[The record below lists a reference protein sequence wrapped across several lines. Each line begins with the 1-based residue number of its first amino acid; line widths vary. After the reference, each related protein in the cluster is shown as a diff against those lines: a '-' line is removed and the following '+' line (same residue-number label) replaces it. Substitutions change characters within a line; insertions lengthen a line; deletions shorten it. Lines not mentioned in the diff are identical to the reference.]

1 MASIILSF
9 VGNQDPFS
17 GDTNQE
23 GSIVSLVKHLV
34 LEKDRKIKQVF
45 LLATDGTLAGAK
57 DTQEWLHSEFNLAIE
72 SIELIQVDE
81 ALSQDPI
88 DILLATNAAKEVLTR
103 AKKLVSQGDI
113 LEFNASSGT
122 PAMKSTWSILQ
133 SAGYAPHSRVWQV
146 RNPKQI
152 QPGQERVFATDLSVL
167 KREFDLSIVKQQL
180 ADYNYSGALATIKD
194 SDLNSDVVT
203 ALLNY
208 GHRRLS
214 FDFDRAHQSI
224 NKFTGQYKLNYLFE
238 SIENLCNKNYV
249 SLLEEIYFTT
259 QISLKNEQY
268 CDFLISVSQF
278 QENIFRLLLFKIG
291 LEVPDELDRMYVF
304 WSELKVIDGG
314 KLHQKL
320 INNTNMEMTG
330 KLDTPKI
337 INIIRSHGQY
347 KDLLK
352 DIEKLRSFCVRRN
365 KYIHRME
372 GVSYINDAE
381 NVLNDIKDILNQVTK
396 IPGTNPFD
404 RLNQDI
410 LSQLAT
416 TTRST

>member
-17 GDTNQE
+17 GDTDRE
-23 GSIVSLVKHLV
+23 GSIVSLVNHLV
-34 LEKDRKIKQVF
+34 LETDRKIKHIF

-57 DTQEWLHSEFNLAIE
+57 DTQEWLNSEFNLPVE
-72 SIELIQVDE
+72 SIEIISVDE

-88 DILLATNAAKEVLTR
+88 DILLATNAAKAVLSQ
-103 AKKLVSQGDI
+103 AKKLISLGDI

-146 RNPKQI
+146 RNPQQM
-152 QPGQERVFATDLSVL
+152 QPGQERVFATDLSGL
-167 KREFDLSIVKQQL
+167 KAEFDLSIIKQQL
-180 ADYNYSGALATIKD
+180 ADYNYSGVLATIKD
-194 SDLNSDVVT
+194 SNLNSDRVI

-224 NKFTGQYKLNYLFE
+224 NKFTGQSKLDYLFK
-238 SIENLCNKNYV
+238 SIENLYNKNYDA
-249 SLLEEIYFTT
+249 LLEEIYFTA
-259 QISLKNEQY
+259 QISLKNEEY
-268 CDFLISVSQF
+268 CDFLIAVSQF

-291 LEVPDELDRMYVF
+291 LEVPEELDRMYVF
-304 WSELKVIDGG
+304 WSELKKIDDG
-314 KLHQKL
+314 KLYQKL
-320 INNTNMEMTG
+320 TNGNQLELSG
-330 KLDTPKI
+330 KLDTPKM
-337 INIIRSHGQY
+337 INIIRSEGQY

-352 DIEKLRSFCVRRN
+352 DIDKLRSFCMRRN

-372 GVSYINDAE
+372 GVSHINDAE
-381 NVLNDIKDILNQVTK
+381 NVLSNIRSILDRVTK
-396 IPGTNPFD
+396 VPGTNPFD

-410 LSQLAT
+410 LNLLALD
-416 TTRST
+416 R

>member
-9 VGNQDPFS
+9 VGQQDPFS
-17 GDTNQE
+17 GITNDE
-23 GSIVSLVKHLV
+23 GSIVSLVKHLGS
-34 LEKDRKIKQVF
+34 EKNQKIKHIF
-45 LLATDGTLAGAK
+45 LLATDSTLPGAN
-57 DTQEWLHSEFNLAIE
+57 DTQEWLSSELNLMEE
-72 SIELIQVDE
+72 SIDIISVDE

-88 DILLATNAAKEVLTR
+88 DILLATNAAKAVLIK
-103 AKKLVSQGDI
+103 AKKLVSSGDI

-133 SAGYAPHSRVWQV
+133 SAGYAPSSRVWQV
-146 RNPKQI
+146 RNPRLM
-152 QPGQERVFATDLSVL
+152 QPEQERVFATDLSGL
-167 KREFDLSIVKQQL
+167 KSEFDRNIIQQQL

-194 SDLNSDVVT
+194 SGLNSELVT

-208 GHRRLS
+208 GHRRIS
-214 FDFDRAHQSI
+214 FDFDRAYQSI
-224 NKFTGQYKLNYLFE
+224 SKFRGQSKLNYFFE
-238 SIENLCNKNYV
+238 SVENLCNRNYV

-259 QISLKNEQY
+259 QISLKNEEY

-291 LEVPDELDRMYVF
+291 LEVPDELDQMHVF
-304 WSELKVIDGG
+304 WSELKAIDGG

-320 INNTNMEMTG
+320 INTSSIEMTD

-337 INIIRSHGQY
+337 ISIIRSHGQY

-372 GVSYINDAE
+372 GVSYINQAE
-381 NVLNDIKDILNQVTK
+381 NVLKDIKDILDQVTK
-396 IPGTNPFD
+396 IPSTNPFD

-410 LSQLAT
+410 LNQLQID
-416 TTRST
+416 R

>member
-23 GSIVSLVKHLV
+23 GSIVSLFKHLV

-88 DILLATNAAKEVLTR
+88 DILLATNAAKEVLIR
-103 AKKLVSQGDI
+103 AKKLISPGDM

-146 RNPKQI
+146 RNPQQM
-152 QPGQERVFATDLSVL
+152 QPGQERVFATDLSGL
-167 KREFDLSIVKQQL
+167 KREFDLSIIKQQL
-180 ADYNYSGALATIKD
+180 TDYNYSGALATIRD
-194 SDLNSDVVT
+194 SDLSSDVVT

-214 FDFDRAHQSI
+214 FDFDRAQNAI
-224 NKFTGQYKLNYLFE
+224 GKYKKILPDYLFAE
-238 SIENLCNKNYV
+238 IGDLRQKSLAALLKELYFGADIKIKNQNY
-249 SLLEEIYFTT
+249 S
-259 QISLKNEQY
+259 
-268 CDFLISVSQF
+268 DFLTIVSQF
-278 QENIFRLLLFKIG
+278 QENFLRVLMEDIG
-291 LEVPDELDRMYVF
+291 LKPPIEHRDIDSFWAKVRSFDNGNLYRQLVNDRIVTDKWVYVQTMSKIVEYTNQHQSLLQISARLQQYCQDRNNYIHKLEGISQLDRADLILNDLKSILKQLTPVPDT
-304 WSELKVIDGG
+304 
-314 KLHQKL
+314 
-320 INNTNMEMTG
+320 NT
-330 KLDTPKI
+330 
-337 INIIRSHGQY
+337 
-347 KDLLK
+347 
-352 DIEKLRSFCVRRN
+352 
-365 KYIHRME
+365 
-372 GVSYINDAE
+372 
-381 NVLNDIKDILNQVTK
+381 
-396 IPGTNPFD
+396 FD

-410 LSQLAT
+410 LNQLAT
-416 TTRST
+416 NTRST

>member
-34 LEKDRKIKQVF
+34 LEKDRNIKQVF
-45 LLATDGTLAGAK
+45 LLATNGTLAGAK
-57 DTQEWLHSEFNLAIE
+57 DTQEWLHSEFSIAIE
-72 SIELIQVDE
+72 AIELSQVDE

-88 DILLATNAAKEVLTR
+88 DILLATNAAKEVLNR
-103 AKKLVSQGDI
+103 AKKLVSPGDI

-133 SAGYAPHSRVWQV
+133 SAGYASHSRVWQV
-146 RNPKQI
+146 RNPKQM
-152 QPGQERVFATDLSVL
+152 QLGQERVFATDLSGL

-180 ADYNYSGALATIKD
+180 ADYNYSGALATIRD

-214 FDFDRAHQSI
+214 FDFDRAQDAI
-224 NKFTGQYKLNYLFE
+224 CKYKQIIPGYLFAE
-238 SIENLCNKNYV
+238 IADLKQKNLA
-249 SLLEEIYFTT
+249 SLLKEVYFGAD
-259 QISLKNEQY
+259 IKIKNQNY
-268 CDFLISVSQF
+268 SDFLTSVSQF
-278 QENIFRLLLFKIG
+278 QENFLRLLMTNIG
-291 LEVPDELDRMYVF
+291 LKPPIESRDIHPF
-304 WSELKVIDGG
+304 WSEVRNFDNGNLYRQLVNSN
-314 KLHQKL
+314 LA
-320 INNTNMEMTG
+320 T
-330 KLDTPKI
+330 DTWIYAKTMVKI
-337 INIIRSHGQY
+337 VEY
-347 KDLLK
+347 T
-352 DIEKLRSFCVRRN
+352 N
-365 KYIHRME
+365 KYQSSLQDSDRLRKYCEDRNDYIHKLK
-372 GVSYINDAE
+372 GVSQLDNSDAI
-381 NVLNDIKDILNQVTK
+381 LNDLKKILKKFTS
-396 IPGTNPFD
+396 IPDTNTFD

-416 TTRST
+416 NTRST

>member
-34 LEKDRKIKQVF
+34 LEKDRKIKQIF
-45 LLATDGTLAGAK
+45 LLATNGTLAGAK

-88 DILLATNAAKEVLTR
+88 DILLATNAAKEVLMR

-146 RNPKQI
+146 RNPKQM
-152 QPGQERVFATDLSVL
+152 QPGQERVFATDLSGL
-167 KREFDLSIVKQQL
+167 KREFDLSIIKQQL

-208 GHRRLS
+208 GHRRLC
-214 FDFDRAHQSI
+214 FDFDRAQDAI
-224 NKFTGQYKLNYLFE
+224 GKYKQIIPGYLFAE
-238 SIENLCNKNYV
+238 IADLRQKNLA
-249 SLLEEIYFTT
+249 SLLKEVYFGAD
-259 QISLKNEQY
+259 IKIKNQNY
-268 CDFLISVSQF
+268 SDFLTSVSQF
-278 QENIFRLLLFKIG
+278 QENFLRLLMTNID
-291 LEVPDELDRMYVF
+291 LEPPLEYRDTYTF
-304 WSELKVIDGG
+304 WSKVKSIDNGN
-314 KLHQKL
+314 LYQQL
-320 INNTNMEMTG
+320 IKDNI
-330 KLDTPKI
+330 TPEGWVYSKAMNKI
-337 INIIRSHGQY
+337 IEYTERYQS
-347 KDLLK
+347 LLK
-352 DIEKLRSFCVRRN
+352 ISARLQEYCQNRNNFIHKL
-365 KYIHRME
+365 E
-372 GVSYINDAE
+372 GISQLDNADAI
-381 NVLNDIKDILNQVTK
+381 LNDIKNILKQLTQ
-396 IPGTNPFD
+396 IPDTNTFD

-410 LSQLAT
+410 LTQLAT
-416 TTRST
+416 NTRSI